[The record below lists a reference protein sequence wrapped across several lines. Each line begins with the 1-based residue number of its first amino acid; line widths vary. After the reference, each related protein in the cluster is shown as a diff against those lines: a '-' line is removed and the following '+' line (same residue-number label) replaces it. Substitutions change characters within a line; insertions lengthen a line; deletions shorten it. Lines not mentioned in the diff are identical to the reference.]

1 MVPLMITWL
10 SDNYLT
16 LLAGAVVLCLVLL
29 SLRNILPRKGHPS
42 GCGSC
47 QGCSGSCSCCSS
59 RAAEELAGL
68 LDNKTN

>member
-1 MVPLMITWL
+1 MITWL

-16 LLAGAVVLCLVLL
+16 LLVGAAVLCLVLL

-59 RAAEELAGL
+59 EVVEELADML
-68 LDNKTN
+68 PL